1 MPGTAQ
7 PWKPSGALLDV
18 AGPQHLWPLG
28 GQLGAGV
35 GGGAGAGSQQS
46 LGENPA
52 EPEGAQP
59 QGPFL
64 GTSLLA
70 RLTWR
75 ELSVLLAAHSG
86 GDVGNPRVQ
95 WDIYVK
101 QELRSTQV

>member
-64 GTSLLA
+64 GTALLA
-70 RLTWR
+70 
-75 ELSVLLAAHSG
+75 
-86 GDVGNPRVQ
+86 
-95 WDIYVK
+95 
-101 QELRSTQV
+101 